1 MREKGSAEN
10 VSAHF
15 VSLEYSAFAV
25 DGKTHLGMLIHKPLM
40 LA

>member
-10 VSAHF
+10 VSVHF

-25 DGKTHLGMLIHKPLM
+25 DGKRIS
-40 LA
+40 AC